1 MEVEGVTTVVKI
13 ASNHERLLDGFGH
26 DCRLRGLSEKTI
38 TEYQAQIR
46 MFLELLDDLGKD
58 IIDVDQLVLR
68 EFLSYLKDE
77 RGLRHKTVKGYFTAL
92 STFYDY
98 LVFEGQSKSN
108 IVLPFRRRYLR
119 RYKEGYDTQERQ
131 LISVEEMGRLV
142 NSAIDPRDKA
152 IMVLLAK
159 TGVRRGELVRIDVGD
174 INWEDY
180 SITLK
185 PTRKRSNR
193 VVFFDDEAALAV
205 RRWLGFREKLNPQTE
220 ALFVNYNDNG
230 RLKRS
235 GVYNAVVKYAERLG
249 YHDSNSPDLEDH
261 FGPHCFRHWFTT
273 FLLRNG
279 MKREYVK
286 ELRGDRREESID
298 IYHHIDRELLR
309 RAYLA
314 YIPKLGI

>member
-1 MEVEGVTTVVKI
+1 MVGDKDRIFELAQKI
-13 ASNHERLLDGFGH
+13 TQKK
-26 DCRLRGLSEKTI
+26 GLKKTI
-38 TEYQAQIR
+38 KEYQAQVR
-46 MFLELLDDLGKD
+46 VFLELLNELDKD
-58 IIDVDQLVLR
+58 IQEVDHLVLR
-68 EFLSYLKDE
+68 EFLAYLKDE
-77 RGLRHKTVKGYFTAL
+77 RELSHKTVTLYFTAL
-92 STFYDY
+92 STFYSY
-98 LVFEGQSKSN
+98 LVFEGVSKSN

-119 RYKEGYDTQERQ
+119 RYKEGFDSQERQ
-131 LISVEEMGRLV
+131 LISVGEVGRLV

-174 INWEDY
+174 VNWEDY

-193 VVFFDDEAALAV
+193 VVFFDEEAALTV
-205 RRWLGFREKLNPQTE
+205 RRWLGFREKLNPKSE
-220 ALFVNYNDNG
+220 ALFVNYNDIG

-249 YHDSNSPDLEDH
+249 LHDQESDRLEDH

-286 ELRGDRREESID
+286 ELRGDRRSEAID
-298 IYHHIDRELLR
+298 IYHHIDREELR
-309 RAYLA
+309 RSYLA
-314 YIPKLGI
+314 YIPKVGV